1 MQIKSTNISETEIS
15 LAITAEDK
23 DLSSLKKHV
32 LEKMRKDVKVVGFRA
47 GKAPL
52 NLVEKNAN
60 PTTLQNEFLDEAI
73 NHLYSDTIKNQNLRP
88 VSNPNITIKKFV
100 PFTALEFTA
109 EVSVIGKVTLTSY
122 KTIKKVKPAVKP
134 VTTKDTEAVIDSL
147 QVRMG
152 ERKDVDRPAKEGDQI
167 WIDFKGVDDKGQKVN
182 GADGKDYPIVIGSNT
197 FIPGFE
203 PNLIGLKSG
212 EDKSFT
218 IPFPKDYQIK
228 ALASKKVTFSVQ
240 VIKVQEVSKPKVDD
254 DFAAQ
259 VGPFKTAAELKT
271 DVKKQL
277 VEERKHQA
285 ERDFESVVLKEITD
299 KSKVALPDAL
309 IDEEVAKSLDELKKN
324 LAYRGQTYDE
334 FLEGEKKT
342 EKEYIE
348 TVARP
353 EALDRI
359 KASIVLSEIAE
370 LENVQ
375 ITEGELTE
383 QMNELRSRYTDP
395 QTLSEL
401 SKPEAIR
408 NLASR
413 MVADKTIKKV
423 VDYIAK

>member
-1 MQIKSTNISETEIS
+1 
-15 LAITAEDK
+15 
-23 DLSSLKKHV
+23 LKKHV

-134 VTTKDTEAVIDSL
+134 VTTKDSL